1 MKLSEKNKKGFT
13 LIELVVVMAVFLF
26 VVGAAVSIFLSVIQ
40 NQKKVLSEAQ
50 LLNQISYVEEY
61 MSKAMRMATS
71 DVVGTCLVDNSA
83 SSSHPGQYYQGYN
96 YLLTRPD
103 IKSDFYT
110 GIKFINLSDNN
121 SCQEF
126 YLDNFI
132 HGDFSTPL
140 VLKELKATVCTSDQE
155 CNTGRTCVNNYC
167 TTNDND
173 AVALTSSSM
182 KINFI
187 RFGIDGTNGCYGGC
201 PVGDQVSS
209 IAYLQPRITMVLNV
223 TIAGDSQAGSR
234 TIQTTVSQRNLNINN
249 GQR

>member
-1 MKLSEKNKKGFT
+1 MSINKNKKGFT

-40 NQKKVLSEAQ
+40 NQKKVLSEEQ
-50 LLNQISYVEEY
+50 LLNQISYAEEY

-71 DVVGTCLVDNSA
+71 DVVGTCLVDNSI
-83 SSSHPGQYYQGYN
+83 SSPHPGQYYQGYD

-103 IKSDFYT
+103 INCDSSVDPECGFYT

-121 SCQEF
+121 ACEEF
-126 YLDNFI
+126 YLDM
-132 HGDFSTPL
+132 STTPY
-140 VLKELKATVCTSDQE
+140 VLKELKSVDS
-155 CNTGRTCVNNYC
+155 N
-167 TTNDND
+167 NDND
-173 AVALTSSSM
+173 DSHAVALTSSKM

-201 PVGDQVSS
+201 PVGDQNSNV
-209 IAYLQPRITMVLNV
+209 AYLQPRITTLLNV
-223 TIAGDSQAGSR
+223 IIQGDSQAGAR
-234 TIQTTVSQRNLNINN
+234 TIQTTISQRNLNINN